1 MLKKLFQ
8 TVDMTTGE
16 PWQKILIFTL
26 PMLLGNIAQQLYNTV
41 DSIVVGRYVGD
52 NALAAVGSAGPILN
66 LLLVL
71 FIGVSMGASIMCSQF
86 FGARDREGLSY
97 AVGNC
102 ITLILLASVLMTVL
116 GILLA
121 RPLLEVLGTP
131 DEIIDWCESYLRI
144 LFLGSIG
151 MGFYNILSGVLR
163 GIGDAVPALVYL
175 LFATGI
181 NIVLDILF
189 VAQFHMGVD
198 GVAWATIIAQ
208 AISALL
214 CLNRLRRMSNLFD
227 FGLRFL
233 KWKPRYANRIL
244 LLGLPSGVTQGI
256 ISMSMILV
264 QSLTNTFG
272 PTLIAANV
280 IVQRVDGFAML
291 PNFSFGTAM
300 TTYAGQ
306 NVGAGK
312 MDRVQKGAKQGTL
325 LAAGI
330 TTFLTA
336 LILTAMMV
344 MGCMI
349 GVGSVVAF
357 LFGWSSM
364 DRIFLGGMLSMSST
378 TIIYKAFDEL
388 GLRSKRFASGVI
400 SVLVI
405 EDILGILL
413 MVVLSAMAVSRQFEG
428 LELIKSLMKLGFFL
442 MLWFMVGVYLLPILL
457 RKAGRYI
464 NNETF
469 TEDDVFENEFRFED
483 EQTLVIKDS
492 FDEEMTFVKNQEST
506 DFF

>member
-52 NALAAVGSAGPILN
+52 NALAAVGSAGPIIN

-71 FIGVSMGASIMCSQF
+71 FIGVSMGASIMCAQF

-102 ITLILLASVLMTVL
+102 ILLIFLASVLMTVS
-116 GILLA
+116 GLLLS

-144 LFLGSIG
+144 MFLGSIG

-175 LFATGI
+175 LVSTVL
-181 NIVLDILF
+181 NIFLDILF
-189 VAQFHMGVD
+189 VTQFHMGVD

-208 AISALL
+208 GISALL
-214 CLNRLRRMSNLFD
+214 CLNRLRQMSDLFD

-233 KWKPRYANRIL
+233 KWQKRYANRIL

-336 LILTAMMV
+336 LILIFGKQLMGIFTETEDLVALAMRMMRILAAGYIVMAVLQSLSGIMRGAGDTTTPMWISIIQTFFLRVPLAYLMV
-344 MGCMI
+344 NMTKSPEYPQG
-349 GVGSVVAF
+349 
-357 LFGWSSM
+357 
-364 DRIFLGGMLSMSST
+364 RPEML
-378 TIIYKAFDEL
+378 
-388 GLRSKRFASGVI
+388 FASMLIAWTIGTLI
-400 SVLVI
+400 TIFFYRKGNWKKKALV
-405 EDILGILL
+405 
-413 MVVLSAMAVSRQFEG
+413 
-428 LELIKSLMKLGFFL
+428 
-442 MLWFMVGVYLLPILL
+442 
-457 RKAGRYI
+457 
-464 NNETF
+464 
-469 TEDDVFENEFRFED
+469 
-483 EQTLVIKDS
+483 
-492 FDEEMTFVKNQEST
+492 
-506 DFF
+506 

>member
-336 LILTAMMV
+336 LILIFGKQLMGIFTETEDLVELAMRMMRILAAGYIVMAVLQSLSGIMRGAGDTTTPMWISIIQTFFLRVPLAYLMV
-344 MGCMI
+344 NMTKSPEYPQGRPEM
-349 GVGSVVAF
+349 
-357 LFGWSSM
+357 LFASM
-364 DRIFLGGMLSMSST
+364 LIAWTIGMLIT
-378 TIIYKAFDEL
+378 VIFYRKGNWKKKA
-388 GLRSKRFASGVI
+388 
-400 SVLVI
+400 LV
-405 EDILGILL
+405 
-413 MVVLSAMAVSRQFEG
+413 
-428 LELIKSLMKLGFFL
+428 
-442 MLWFMVGVYLLPILL
+442 
-457 RKAGRYI
+457 
-464 NNETF
+464 
-469 TEDDVFENEFRFED
+469 
-483 EQTLVIKDS
+483 
-492 FDEEMTFVKNQEST
+492 
-506 DFF
+506 